1 MMEVGTQIS
10 ANKVPKLPKGLNEC
24 EEFKKNTNANRKWTK
39 LGMGLGIVIRYV
51 YLKYTNVNEL
61 VEICIPEL
69 TMERRRSQH
78 T

>member
-39 LGMGLGIVIRYV
+39 LGMGIMILCV
-51 YLKYTNVNEL
+51 YLKYVPVNKL
-61 VEICIPEL
+61 IKIRIPDKQ
-69 TMERRRSQH
+69 TKYP
-78 T
+78 